1 MYVIVVGG
9 GKVGFYLTKQ
19 LLTEGHEVLLLE
31 KDRRRQAT
39 LSEQLG
45 EVVVQGDGCE
55 VRIMAEAG
63 FGRADVIVAVTG
75 DDEDNLVI
83 CQMAKKKFQAPRT
96 VARVNDP
103 NNLTLFEKLGIDTTV
118 SSTQIIF
125 NLLDQQIETGEI
137 VPLGALRNGNIEVVA
152 INLSQR
158 SPVLGRSIRD
168 LPLPGQALIISV
180 VRQDNALLP
189 QADTHFEVDDT
200 IIIMVAA
207 AEESQLRHV
216 FAEAH
221 T

>member
-9 GKVGFYLTKQ
+9 GKVGYYLTKQ

-31 KDRRRQAT
+31 KDRRRQAM
-39 LSEQLG
+39 LAEQMG

-55 VRIMAEAG
+55 VRIMSEAG

-83 CQMAKKKFQAPRT
+83 CQMAKRKFQAPRT

-103 NNLTLFEKLGIDTTV
+103 DNVALFQKLGIDTTV

-137 VPLGALRNGNIEVVA
+137 IPLAALKNGNIEIVA
-152 INLSQR
+152 TTVSER
-158 SPVLGRSIRD
+158 SPVLGPQRQRLTAAGQCPDYLNPPRSARNFA
-168 LPLPGQALIISV
+168 PG
-180 VRQDNALLP
+180 
-189 QADTHFEVDDT
+189 
-200 IIIMVAA
+200 
-207 AEESQLRHV
+207 
-216 FAEAH
+216 
-221 T
+221 